1 MFLVITL
8 FAKTHLLPNSK
19 SAITNYLDLWHYY
32 GNTPHLKKSRPPHKF
47 CQIPFLSLPPSVR
60 EVSHPCD
67 GRRVLIKTN
76 KTPAFC
82 LKRTSTF
89 FDRKMRPRRRPRFR
103 LTQAACFRVSSSCTL
118 YEVFGNFAWRSAPP
132 RKRVAQSEKAP
143 ALRDR
148 ECPRP

>member
-1 MFLVITL
+1 MYPADFATNPMFLVITL

-76 KTPAFC
+76 KTLAFC
-82 LKRTSTF
+82 
-89 FDRKMRPRRRPRFR
+89 PREQALSFLSCVNSLLLLVIPSLPRNPLER
-103 LTQAACFRVSSSCTL
+103 NNIKTRQTA
-118 YEVFGNFAWRSAPP
+118 E
-132 RKRVAQSEKAP
+132 
-143 ALRDR
+143 
-148 ECPRP
+148 